1 MQYQKFCIFLL
12 VSGLDE
18 DLTILQEFIDSLKSD
33 GSNPL
38 LIAEVS
44 GDYNKTSLY
53 FDKVQMPENLGLI
66 SMVKRTGM
74 TLSQGIFH
82 TISEYMSALPKG
94 KIPNWVIGNLDEVRV
109 GSRDNVGS
117 GKRNAM
123 NALLLTLPGAVMSYY
138 GEEIGMLDGSKSSA
152 DSQRTPMQWDN
163 SANAGG

>member
-1 MQYQKFCIFLL
+1 
-12 VSGLDE
+12 
-18 DLTILQEFIDSLKSD
+18 
-33 GSNPL
+33 
-38 LIAEVS
+38 
-44 GDYNKTSLY
+44 
-53 FDKVQMPENLGLI
+53 MPENLGLI

-82 TISEYMSALPKG
+82 TIREYMSALPKG

-117 GKRNAM
+117 DNRNAM

-138 GEEIGMLDGSKSSA
+138 GEEIGMLNGNKSSA

>member
-1 MQYQKFCIFLL
+1 M
-12 VSGLDE
+12 
-18 DLTILQEFIDSLKSD
+18 
-33 GSNPL
+33 
-38 LIAEVS
+38 S

-66 SMVKRTGM
+66 SMVKHTSM

-94 KIPNWVIGNLDEVRV
+94 KIPNWAIGNLDEVRV

-117 GKRNAM
+117 DNRNAM

-152 DSQRTPMQWDN
+152 DSQKTPMQWDN

>member
-1 MQYQKFCIFLL
+1 
-12 VSGLDE
+12 
-18 DLTILQEFIDSLKSD
+18 
-33 GSNPL
+33 
-38 LIAEVS
+38 
-44 GDYNKTSLY
+44 
-53 FDKVQMPENLGLI
+53 MPENLGLI

-82 TISEYMSALPKG
+82 TISEYMSALPKT
-94 KIPNWVIGNLDEVRV
+94 PNWVIGNLDEVRV

-117 GKRNAM
+117 DNRNAM